1 MRSGKKSA
9 KAGPT
14 SAQPWIQNVGRR
26 RLRELVNNFSSFVFG
41 KGEVGQLSDISKSLD
56 LE

>member
-1 MRSGKKSA
+1 MDEKRQEIRQSRTHFGS
-9 KAGPT
+9 
-14 SAQPWIQNVGRR
+14 IQNVGRR

-41 KGEVGQLSDISKSLD
+41 KGEVGQISDMMD

>member
-14 SAQPWIQNVGRR
+14 LAQPWIQNVGRR

-41 KGEVGQLSDISKSLD
+41 KEEVGQFSDMS
-56 LE
+56 